1 MVTFQFL
8 SGLNTIGSNIIDIQ
22 SDHGRVIFD
31 YGEIIDSESGSLP
44 DLSHATENTA
54 IFISH
59 LHIDHI
65 GSLEYVPENI
75 PVYMANES
83 YHLYQTLIEVNE
95 ELPIKAEVIPVG
107 YDTKVSI
114 GDINVTLK
122 QSDHDVKGVCAFFVQ
137 TPDVKLINSGDVRLT
152 GNHPERVIKW
162 VEEAKTFQPDIFLLE
177 GTTFSFEDELPEE
190 ELVKE
195 VLDDT
200 PVDKIESEADLY
212 QKWGKLLKENQTKIT
227 FLNTYIRND
236 ERLALLSKQTFQE
249 DKIMVLEPKYAYM
262 LKEIEGYTE
271 AFVLEELD
279 TEQQFKDKWLS
290 IKELEKNPG
299 KYVLQNSFANLSL
312 MENFSEGIYCHSN
325 GEPLGDYD
333 PRFEVFT
340 LAIEENNFE
349 FEKLSAS
356 GHATKDDL
364 IWIAQEVNAKTT
376 IPWHSMQP
384 KSMSEALAS
393 NGINT
398 FLPEREVIYGMAR
411 KNKIN

>member
-31 YGEIIDSESGSLP
+31 YGEIIDSESGALP

-162 VEEAKTFQPDIFLLE
+162 V
-177 GTTFSFEDELPEE
+177 
-190 ELVKE
+190 
-195 VLDDT
+195 
-200 PVDKIESEADLY
+200 
-212 QKWGKLLKENQTKIT
+212 
-227 FLNTYIRND
+227 
-236 ERLALLSKQTFQE
+236 
-249 DKIMVLEPKYAYM
+249 
-262 LKEIEGYTE
+262 
-271 AFVLEELD
+271 
-279 TEQQFKDKWLS
+279 
-290 IKELEKNPG
+290 
-299 KYVLQNSFANLSL
+299 
-312 MENFSEGIYCHSN
+312 
-325 GEPLGDYD
+325 
-333 PRFEVFT
+333 
-340 LAIEENNFE
+340 
-349 FEKLSAS
+349 
-356 GHATKDDL
+356 
-364 IWIAQEVNAKTT
+364 
-376 IPWHSMQP
+376 
-384 KSMSEALAS
+384 
-393 NGINT
+393 
-398 FLPEREVIYGMAR
+398 
-411 KNKIN
+411 